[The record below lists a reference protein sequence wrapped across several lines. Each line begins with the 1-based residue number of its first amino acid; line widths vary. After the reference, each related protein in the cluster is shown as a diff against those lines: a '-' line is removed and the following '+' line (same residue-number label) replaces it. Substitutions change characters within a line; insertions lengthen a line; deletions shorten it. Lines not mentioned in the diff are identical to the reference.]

1 MTSNASPAD
10 FAAPARSDSG
20 TSAAADLATA
30 VRSDLGS
37 SAPAGLAG
45 APDPTAADGDGAR
58 RWAVAAAAAADERK
72 GADTVV
78 IDVGDVL
85 AVTDLFVI
93 THGNNARQVRAIA
106 EGVEE
111 LVKQAGGPAPR
122 RIEGADDRQWV
133 LLDYG
138 SFVVHVFDAERR
150 ALYQLERL
158 WGDCPLIDWRTEPEP
173 GDSDG
178 AAPDSGS

>member
-1 MTSNASPAD
+1 MTTGASPAGS
-10 FAAPARSDSG
+10 PASAGIARPSG
-20 TSAAADLATA
+20 PA
-30 VRSDLGS
+30 GS
-37 SAPAGLAG
+37 SPAVDG
-45 APDPTAADGDGAR
+45 AYAR

-85 AVTDLFVI
+85 VVTDLFVI
-93 THGNNARQVRAIA
+93 THGNNARQVRSIA

-111 LVKQAGGPAPR
+111 LVKQAGGPSPM

-138 SFVVHVFDAERR
+138 PFVVHVFDAERR

-158 WGDCPLIDWRTEPEP
+158 WGDCPLLDWR
-173 GDSDG
+173 
-178 AAPDSGS
+178 AAAGG

>member
-1 MTSNASPAD
+1 MTARTNA
-10 FAAPARSDSG
+10 
-20 TSAAADLATA
+20 
-30 VRSDLGS
+30 
-37 SAPAGLAG
+37 AGLAG
-45 APDPTAADGDGAR
+45 PPGSSRLADGADAR

-72 GADTVV
+72 GVDTMV

-85 AVTDLFVI
+85 VVTDLFVI
-93 THGNNARQVRAIA
+93 SQGNNSRQVRAIS

-111 LVKQAGGPAPR
+111 SLKTAGGPSPL

-150 ALYQLERL
+150 SLYQLERL
-158 WGDCPLIDWRTEPEP
+158 WGDCPVLDWRTSAE
-173 GDSDG
+173 G
-178 AAPDSGS
+178 AVPVAASEDPSRR